1 MRLRLNSLLAR
12 LLIGTCIPLVLFVAV
27 ALAAVLAIQRLSG
40 ALGREQHT
48 HQVVDQMLRLRQ
60 NFSNMRLAHRGFGL
74 MLAELLEAEY
84 KENQGELR
92 RRGAALQ
99 ELVEDNPEQAERVR
113 QILDLE
119 SRWNMVVADARQLLA
134 PRAGQPREQVE
145 KIARE
150 HLLRSGL
157 LTDQIDTEIDDFL
170 TAEEKLLEDRRAI
183 TLAET
188 RQSEWL
194 IGGAAA
200 LGFLLALVVALSVAG
215 SVTRPVRRLRE
226 AAGQLIGGHFR
237 LVPPAGPSEVD
248 ELTVF
253 FNHMGVT
260 LTERARNLERQ
271 TQRYQQYIGAT
282 TQILWGADTG
292 GGMAGDTAT
301 WRAFTGQ
308 TEEQVRGRGWLDAVH
323 PDDRTAAATA
333 WDAAVRDRAV
343 FETELRLRNRRGEY
357 CHFACRGVPILHPDG
372 GVREWVGTCTD
383 ITDRKH
389 EAALRQAKEA
399 AEASSQ
405 AKSDFL
411 AKMSHELRT
420 PLNAVIGMSR
430 MLVTQRFGP
439 LNAKQADYLGDI
451 VQAGQHLLD
460 LINDILDLTK
470 VEAGRMDLRPECF
483 ALTETVEAAL
493 HTLRPLAQEKKVALE
508 LVPPAEAGE
517 LTTDPA
523 RFRQVLYN
531 LLSNAIKFTPSGG
544 AVTVTCQWATGT
556 GQDARP
562 APLAEAVSVR
572 VEVRDTGIGIAPAD
586 QALIWDEFRQVKPA
600 ALGTLEGTGLGLA
613 LTRRLVALMGG
624 AIWLRSEP
632 GKGSTFTFALPRA
645 LPQEATEGAGPAP
658 EENGGRPL
666 SLVVED
672 YPPTRKLL
680 LDWLAGVGHRTA
692 WAADGEAGVDLARR
706 LRPQLLVLD
715 LMLPK
720 RGGWQVLSELKSKP
734 ETASIPV
741 VVVSVSE
748 EWSAAR
754 NPDVR
759 EYFLKPLDREGF
771 LHRLRELQ
779 PELFNG
785 CD

>member
-27 ALAAVLAIQRLSG
+27 ALAAALAIQRLNG

-48 HQVVDQMLRLRQ
+48 HQVIDEMLRLRQ

-74 MLAELLEAEY
+74 MLAEPLEAEY

-99 ELVEDNPEQAERVR
+99 DLVQDNPEQAERVR

-119 SRWNMVVADARQLLA
+119 SRWNKVVADARQLLA

-194 IGGAAA
+194 IGGAAV
-200 LGFLLALVVALSVAG
+200 LGFLLALVVALSMAG

-237 LVPPAGPSEVD
+237 LVPPAGPAEVD

-282 TQILWGADTG
+282 TQILWGADAG

-323 PDDRTAAATA
+323 PDDRAAAADA

-343 FETELRLRNRRGEY
+343 FESEFRLRNRRGDY

-383 ITDRKH
+383 ITDRKR
-389 EAALRQAKEA
+389 ETALRQAKEA

-430 MLVTQRFGP
+430 MLVTERFGP

-470 VEAGRMDLRPECF
+470 VEAGRMDLRPERF
-483 ALTETVEAAL
+483 AFTETVEAAL

-508 LVPPAEAGE
+508 LVPTSENGE

-544 AVTVTCQWATGT
+544 AVTVSCQWVTGT
-556 GQDARP
+556 GQDARA
-562 APLAEAVSVR
+562 APLAQAVSVR
-572 VEVRDTGIGIAPAD
+572 VEVRDTGIGIAPED
-586 QALIWDEFRQVKPA
+586 QALIWDEFRQVKPPA
-600 ALGTLEGTGLGLA
+600 FGTLEGTGLGLA
-613 LTRRLVALMGG
+613 LTRRLVALLGG
-624 AIWLRSEP
+624 AIWLQSEP
-632 GKGSTFTFALPRA
+632 GKGSAFTFALPCV
-645 LPQEATEGAGPAP
+645 LPQAATEGAGPVP

-672 YPPTRKLL
+672 HPPTRKLL

-692 WAADGEAGVDLARR
+692 WAADGEAGVDLARQ

-720 RGGWQVLSELKSKP
+720 RGGWQVLSDLKSTP

-748 EWSAAR
+748 ERPASR
-754 NPDVR
+754 NADVQ

-779 PELFNG
+779 PELFDG
-785 CD
+785 HD